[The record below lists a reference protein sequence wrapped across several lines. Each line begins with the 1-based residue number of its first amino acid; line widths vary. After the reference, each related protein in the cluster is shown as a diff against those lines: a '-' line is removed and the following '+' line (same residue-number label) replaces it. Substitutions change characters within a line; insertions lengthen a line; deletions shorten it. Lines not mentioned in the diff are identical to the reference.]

1 MFKIVISQPNLAAIV
16 TAVTGLVNEAVV
28 QISEK
33 DIRIEAVDPADVAM
47 VFLTAE
53 AAAFD
58 FYQATPGK
66 IAMDFGRLA
75 ALAGGKESI
84 SIELDEENHKLKIA
98 QGRAKYSMSLID
110 PTAIN
115 GSPRIPAID
124 LPCSITMRGA
134 DLSEAVKN
142 AGKVS
147 DHVIMEQHEDA
158 FSILA
163 KGDIDSFSMK
173 FPLSELTGIRQ
184 GESRALFSLD
194 YLEDISKVSKG
205 VDVTIETGIDY
216 PAKISCSPAPGI
228 DVLYLLAPRIE
239 QE

>member
-1 MFKIVISQPNLAAIV
+1 MFRIVISQPNLAAIV

-33 DIRIEAVDPADVAM
+33 DIRIEAVDPANVAM
-47 VFLTAE
+47 VFLTAGQ
-53 AAAFD
+53 AAFD
-58 FYQATPGK
+58 FYLATAGK

-75 ALAGGKESI
+75 ELAGGKEPV
-84 SIELDEENHKLKIA
+84 SIELDEDNHKLRIA
-98 QGRAKYSMSLID
+98 QGKAKYSMSLLD
-110 PTAIN
+110 PGAVKGN
-115 GSPRIPAID
+115 PRLPQMD
-124 LPCSITMRGA
+124 MPCSITMVGA
-134 DLSEAVKN
+134 DLSEAIKN

-147 DHVIMEQHEDA
+147 DHVIMGQHEED
-158 FSILA
+158 FSISA
-163 KGDIDSFSMK
+163 KGDVDSFSMK

-194 YLEDISKVSKG
+194 YLEDMAKVSKG

-216 PAKISCSPAPGI
+216 PAKISCKPVAGI
-228 DVLYLLAPRIE
+228 DVMYLLAPRIE